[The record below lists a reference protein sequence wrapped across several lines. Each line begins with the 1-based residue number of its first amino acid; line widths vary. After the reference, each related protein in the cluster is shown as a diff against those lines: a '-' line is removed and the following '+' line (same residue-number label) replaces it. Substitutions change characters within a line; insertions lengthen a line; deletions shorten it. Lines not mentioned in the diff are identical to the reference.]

1 MIIVLLTYV
10 AEVTPHRA
18 AHVDWLK
25 EAVASGRL
33 VTAGRQPE
41 TGGVLIANGTRAE
54 VEAWAATDPFQTE
67 GAVTATY
74 VEFTP
79 SFAAPGLESLL
90 P

>member
-1 MIIVLLTYV
+1 MIIVLLTYTGD
-10 AEVTPHRA
+10 VTPHRA
-18 AHVDWLK
+18 AHVEWLK
-25 EAVASGRL
+25 DALAAGRL

-41 TGGVLIANGTRAE
+41 TGGVLIANGERAE
-54 VEAWAATDPFQTE
+54 VEAWAAGDPYQSQ
-67 GAVTATY
+67 GVVTAEY

>member
-1 MIIVLLTYV
+1 MIIVLLTYTGDV
-10 AEVTPHRA
+10 APHRA
-18 AHVDWLK
+18 AHVEWLK
-25 EAVASGRL
+25 VALAGGRL

-41 TGGVLIANGTRAE
+41 SGGVLIANGTRDE

-67 GAVTATY
+67 GVATATY